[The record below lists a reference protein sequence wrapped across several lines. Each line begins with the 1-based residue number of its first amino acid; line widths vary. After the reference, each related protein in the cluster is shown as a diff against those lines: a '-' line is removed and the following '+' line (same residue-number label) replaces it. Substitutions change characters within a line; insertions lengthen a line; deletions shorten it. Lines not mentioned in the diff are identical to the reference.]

1 MGAGGA
7 GERERALVA
16 DGDDE
21 VVGGD
26 PSLGEAGE
34 DFLDRRERMRLVARR
49 EVEDVHLEALVGKA
63 AAQRLDEVGGR
74 AGLDRERTGAGTADG
89 RRDVVRDVVDDAGA
103 HAKIHRGAAQG
114 DPLALGGHLDDDGL
128 GFGFGFGLG
137 RCRGEVLLRLRSQR
151 LISRVGGLFAH
162 SRPFSQS
169 SCPLSRAT
177 CSKLLFL
184 MSIRMSAL
192 AS

>member
-16 DGDDE
+16 DGDDK

-34 DFLDRRERMRLVARR
+34 DLLDGRERVCLVARG
-49 EVEDVHLEALVGKA
+49 EVEDVYLEALVGKA
-63 AAQRLDEVGGR
+63 AAQRLNEVGGR
-74 AGLDRERTGAGTADG
+74 AGLDRERAGAGAADG
-89 RRDVVRDVVDDAGA
+89 RRDVVSDVVDDAGS

-114 DPLALGGHLDDDGL
+114 DPLALGRHLDDHGL
-128 GFGFGFGLG
+128 GFGFGLG

-162 SRPFSQS
+162 RRPFSQS
-169 SCPLSRAT
+169 SWPLSRAT

>member
-7 GERERALVA
+7 GKRERALVA

-26 PSLGEAGE
+26 ARLGKAGK
-34 DFLDRRERMRLVARR
+34 DLLDGRERVRLVARW
-49 EVEDVHLEALVGKA
+49 EVESVHLEALVGKA
-63 AAQRLDEVGGR
+63 AAQRLDEVGRR
-74 AGLDRERTGAGTADG
+74 ARLDRERAGAGAADG

-103 HAKIHRGAAQG
+103 HAQIHGRAAKR
-114 DPLALGGHLDDDGL
+114 DPLTFGGNLDDGL
-128 GFGFGFGLG
+128 GFGLG
-137 RCRGEVLLRLRSQR
+137 CGRGEVLLRLRSQR
-151 LISRVGGLFAH
+151 QISRFGGLFAH
-162 SRPFSQS
+162 RRPFSQS
-169 SCPLSRAT
+169 SWPLSRAT